1 MMIGYES
8 ERLHHAL
15 HPLFLTIN
23 PESQWAVS
31 EDDGKMDWYFASSGE
46 GFLVR
51 QGQHK
56 KALPADLYAVK
67 REIDDYF
74 YREEKLHCHGG
85 LYPEF
90 ARLSWQDRFG
100 NRKI

>member
-31 EDDGKMDWYFASSGE
+31 EDDGKMDW
-46 GFLVR
+46 
-51 QGQHK
+51 
-56 KALPADLYAVK
+56 
-67 REIDDYF
+67 
-74 YREEKLHCHGG
+74 
-85 LYPEF
+85 
-90 ARLSWQDRFG
+90 
-100 NRKI
+100 